1 MKAARD
7 SLLRR
12 FAGVSAGI
20 ILGCGAA
27 VTALVVLADFTSRAD
42 GGSAAW
48 AVGAGLIRLG
58 YGPAIIIGALV
69 GSWFGR
75 RFIALPMRRT
85 WARRPS
91 GTLFNHYPVA
101 LLGGVIIGAASSFFT
116 IPAARAVVDT
126 LFIYGDMVAPR
137 ILRTTS
143 ILMIAVV
150 SLGVLSVAR
159 WTVHALDRDIYVR
172 RRLLKHRSLEAPTG

>member
-1 MKAARD
+1 
-7 SLLRR
+7 
-12 FAGVSAGI
+12 
-20 ILGCGAA
+20 
-27 VTALVVLADFTSRAD
+27 
-42 GGSAAW
+42 
-48 AVGAGLIRLG
+48 
-58 YGPAIIIGALV
+58 
-69 GSWFGR
+69 
-75 RFIALPMRRT
+75 MRRT

-91 GTLFNHYPVA
+91 GTIFNHYPVA

-143 ILMIAVV
+143 LLMIAVV
-150 SLGVLSVAR
+150 SIGVLSVAR

-172 RRLLKHRSLEAPTG
+172 RRLLKHRSLEAPTA